1 MVRTLPTWRLP
12 LRAWQLEAFEAWSAA
27 RPDDALFVATPGAG
41 KTRFAT
47 RLAHA
52 LLSERRI
59 ARVLVVVP
67 REHLKSQF
75 ARAMAG
81 AGIQLD
87 HRFRN
92 ADAVLA
98 SDLDGAVV
106 TYQQVAAGAKRFAA
120 MTRVPTLTVFDEV
133 HHAGEEASWGQAL
146 REAFSGSQHRIS
158 LSGTPFRS
166 DGAAIPFV
174 PYAGGECVADFSY
187 DYAQALHD
195 GVCRALVFPLH
206 GGEAEW
212 VSRDGATMRATFDD
226 ALERRHASERLRT
239 ALTQPEWLGDVID
252 KAHARLMEARATGH
266 ADAGGLVAA
275 MNQEHARF
283 VARLLEE
290 RTGTR
295 PEIVLS
301 DLDDASKRIASFS
314 RSRAPWI
321 VAVHMISEG
330 VDIPRLRVGV
340 FASNVVSELY
350 FRQFCG
356 RFVRTGDDP
365 RERREAY
372 VYLPDDVRL
381 RALAGRITLDVRR
394 ALKAHAGEDEVA
406 RELAAAQ
413 REDRTSDGLGEYA
426 SIAATSRE
434 GRVLDYGPLFNP
446 RAFAAAAAASPAGG
460 TRTAAAE
467 PVAIEEPIVT
477 HAERRDDL
485 RRELR
490 GLVARASIAFGVDH
504 KRIHA
509 SLNQRFG
516 GQVATATVAGLESR
530 RKLLTTWLER
540 RAYDGL
546 R

>member
-1 MVRTLPTWRLP
+1 
-12 LRAWQLEAFEAWSAA
+12 
-27 RPDDALFVATPGAG
+27 
-41 KTRFAT
+41 
-47 RLAHA
+47 
-52 LLSERRI
+52 
-59 ARVLVVVP
+59 
-67 REHLKSQF
+67 
-75 ARAMAG
+75 
-81 AGIQLD
+81 
-87 HRFRN
+87 
-92 ADAVLA
+92 
-98 SDLDGAVV
+98 
-106 TYQQVAAGAKRFAA
+106 
-120 MTRVPTLTVFDEV
+120 
-133 HHAGEEASWGQAL
+133 
-146 REAFSGSQHRIS
+146 
-158 LSGTPFRS
+158 
-166 DGAAIPFV
+166 
-174 PYAGGECVADFSY
+174 
-187 DYAQALHD
+187 
-195 GVCRALVFPLH
+195 
-206 GGEAEW
+206 
-212 VSRDGATMRATFDD
+212 
-226 ALERRHASERLRT
+226 
-239 ALTQPEWLGDVID
+239 
-252 KAHARLMEARATGH
+252 
-266 ADAGGLVAA
+266 
-275 MNQEHARF
+275 
-283 VARLLEE
+283 
-290 RTGTR
+290 
-295 PEIVLS
+295 
-301 DLDDASKRIASFS
+301 
-314 RSRAPWI
+314 
-321 VAVHMISEG
+321 MISEG

-446 RAFAAAAAASPAGG
+446 HAFAAAAAASPAGG

-540 RAYDGL
+540 RVYDGL